1 MYPQPAIVVAW
12 LMKSEIQ
19 PQTCVL
25 VLTPRTLY
33 VISSLLFVH
42 CNLDAIKPCSKSTAV
57 ECLKEKSEENKKK

>member
-25 VLTPRTLY
+25 VLTVATSQANLANNSNGFY
-33 VISSLLFVH
+33 TSSNQFGQS
-42 CNLDAIKPCSKSTAV
+42 CYKYN
-57 ECLKEKSEENKKK
+57 